1 MWVGGWVG
9 VMMRYILSSFIVFFL
24 LGVMVVLLLVV

>member
-1 MWVGGWVG
+1 MWVGGCDDEVQIKFF
-9 VMMRYILSSFIVFFL
+9 YCVFFL

>member
-1 MWVGGWVG
+1 MWVGGCDDEVHNKFF
-9 VMMRYILSSFIVFFL
+9 YCIFL